1 MVRADFYL
9 NLGHQ
14 ATYLYL
20 AQTDTDCLPCLV
32 QSGPDSQTALH
43 QAYNT

>member
-20 AQTDTDCLPCLV
+20 AQTDTDCLPCLF
-32 QSGPDSQTALH
+32 QSDPDSQTDLH
-43 QAYNT
+43 QTRNT

>member
-14 ATYLYL
+14 ATYLYQ
-20 AQTDTDCLPCLV
+20 AQTDTDCLRLKA
-32 QSGPDSQTALH
+32 QSGPD
-43 QAYNT
+43 